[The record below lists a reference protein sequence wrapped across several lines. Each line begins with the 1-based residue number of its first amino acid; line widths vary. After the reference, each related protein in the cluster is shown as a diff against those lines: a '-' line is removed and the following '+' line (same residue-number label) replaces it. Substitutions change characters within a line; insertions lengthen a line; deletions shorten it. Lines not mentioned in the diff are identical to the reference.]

1 MQRAHGPK
9 KKKSRMRSSKRVQER
24 HEREE
29 EAERTKVHPVLY
41 VKCDW
46 NGLGA
51 EQKEANEALE
61 VVIDKM
67 RANEK
72 GFTRHAIQEALE
84 RVHVLL
90 RQAAE
95 VGGGEQEDQTL
106 RLVTTAIE
114 QAEVHARAQPWN
126 DAERQA
132 YVDQQANKAL
142 QLAKDRNQREKEKL
156 RSRLAA
162 LEASEVQASAAVTSV
177 SEEEPQEEQQAA
189 GEAAPSKKRK
199 AEDDKPKKKKA
210 NKPKPPQYL
219 EDGRVDSRTPHQ
231 KAAETRAKKKQ
242 FVEELETEN
251 KTLREKAAIA
261 LFEFARARF
270 NAGLLDQADMTAID
284 KVTLA
289 FGRNSAAATE
299 L

>member
-1 MQRAHGPK
+1 M
-9 KKKSRMRSSKRVQER
+9 
-24 HEREE
+24 
-29 EAERTKVHPVLY
+29 Y

-46 NGLGA
+46 NGVGA

-72 GFTRHAIQEALE
+72 GFTRHAVQEALE

-106 RLVTTAIE
+106 RLVTKAIE

-156 RSRLAA
+156 RCRLAA
-162 LEASEVQASAAVTSV
+162 LEASEAQASAAVTSV
-177 SEEEPQEEQQAA
+177 SKDEQQEEEEQQQAA

-199 AEDDKPKKKKA
+199 AEDKPKKKKA

-219 EDGRVDSRTPHQ
+219 DDGSLDSRTPHQ

-251 KTLREKAAIA
+251 KTLREKAAVA

-270 NAGLLDQADMTAID
+270 KAGLLDQADMTAID

-289 FGRNSAAATE
+289 FGRNSAATTE

>member
-1 MQRAHGPK
+1 
-9 KKKSRMRSSKRVQER
+9 MRSSKRVQER

-29 EAERTKVHPVLY
+29 EAERTRVHQVMY

-46 NGLGA
+46 NGVGA

-72 GFTRHAIQEALE
+72 GFTRHAVQESLE

-142 QLAKDRNQREKEKL
+142 QLAKDRNQREREKL

-162 LEASEVQASAAVTSV
+162 LEASEAQASAAVTSV
-177 SEEEPQEEQQAA
+177 SEEEQQEEEEQQQAA

-199 AEDDKPKKKKA
+199 AEDKPKKKKA

-219 EDGRVDSRTPHQ
+219 EDGSLDNRTPHQ

-242 FVEELETEN
+242 FVEELEVEN

-261 LFEFARARF
+261 LFEFARARYK
-270 NAGLLDQADMTAID
+270 AGLLDEADMTAID
-284 KVTLA
+284 KVTRA
-289 FGRNSAAATE
+289 FGRNSAATAE